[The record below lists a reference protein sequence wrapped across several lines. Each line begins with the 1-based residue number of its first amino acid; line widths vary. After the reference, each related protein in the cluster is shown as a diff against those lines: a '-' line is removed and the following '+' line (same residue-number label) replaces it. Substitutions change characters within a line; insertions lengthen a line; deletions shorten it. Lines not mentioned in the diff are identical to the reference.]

1 MMSSEQEVKRW
12 LSTIL
17 RRLLLCVAGVSLLLL
32 ATGSASASNIKIV
45 SYDQVLDK
53 ETDTFSFPAAN
64 RCVGE
69 PRTIKLTSHGSFR
82 ITMVTSGP
90 DAGFYWITPIQK
102 GTFVVL
108 STAAGEPD
116 YTGQFELQPDNHIA
130 QDGEVTY
137 FLHLVGTGT
146 DGSHLD
152 ARLLEHLSISK
163 DKVTISLGSPV
174 FLSQQLD
181 CA

>member
-1 MMSSEQEVKRW
+1 MKRR
-12 LSTIL
+12 LSQII
-17 RRLLLCVAGVSLLLL
+17 RRLLLCVAGLSLLVL
-32 ATGSASASNIKIV
+32 ATGSTSASNIKMV
-45 SYDQVLDK
+45 SYDQVLNQ
-53 ETDTFSFPAAN
+53 ETDTFAFPPAN
-64 RCVGE
+64 RCTGE
-69 PRTIKLTSHGSFR
+69 PRTIKLTSDGSFR

-108 STAAGEPD
+108 STGAGEPD
-116 YTGQFELQPDNHIA
+116 YTGEFELQPDSHIA
-130 QDGEVTY
+130 QEGEVAY

-152 ARLLEHLSISK
+152 ARFLEHLSISR